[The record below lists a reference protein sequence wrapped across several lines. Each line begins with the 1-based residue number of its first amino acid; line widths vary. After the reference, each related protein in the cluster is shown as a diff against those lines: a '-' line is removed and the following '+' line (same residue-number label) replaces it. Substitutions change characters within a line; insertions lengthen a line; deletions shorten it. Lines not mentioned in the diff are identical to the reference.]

1 MTEVVKNLDK
11 GDFYHSQLARF
22 HSAMANNGHSWTG
35 ALREA
40 AFSRFSELGLPT
52 TKHEEWKYT
61 NVGPIAQI
69 PFIPAEFARVG
80 LERLAPSGLAW
91 LAENRLVCVNG
102 HFSAELSFLEKLPR
116 QVKVGSLREAL
127 IREHEFVATH
137 LGRYAS
143 FEDHTFVAL
152 NTAFMQDGAFLHFPK
167 GTTIEKPI
175 HLIFIATGNGR
186 PTVSYPRNLIVLEE
200 NSQVTILESYVGLE
214 QNVYFTNGVTEI
226 ALAQNAVLDHT
237 KLERESQ
244 GAFHIA
250 SLQVHQGR
258 STHFSSHLVSTGGSL
273 VRNEVNTVLDGE
285 GAECI
290 LDGLFVA
297 AEKQHVDNHT
307 RIDHVQPHCS
317 SRELYKGV
325 LGGAARGIF
334 NGKIYVHKNAA
345 KTDAKQ
351 TNNNLLL
358 SKNASVD
365 TKPQLEIYNNDVKCT
380 HGSTIGQIDAQALF
394 YLRSRGLAP
403 AEAQRLLTF
412 AFASEVI
419 GRIKLERLRLQLENW
434 LLARFYSNGTN
445 GTAE

>member
-1 MTEVVKNLDK
+1 
-11 GDFYHSQLARF
+11 
-22 HSAMANNGHSWTG
+22 
-35 ALREA
+35 
-40 AFSRFSELGLPT
+40 
-52 TKHEEWKYT
+52 
-61 NVGPIAQI
+61 
-69 PFIPAEFARVG
+69 
-80 LERLAPSGLAW
+80 

-102 HFSAELSFLEKLPR
+102 YFSPELSFLEKLPR
-116 QVKVGSLREAL
+116 QVKAGSLRDAL
-127 IREHEFVATH
+127 SRERDLVAPH
-137 LGRYAS
+137 LGRYATYG
-143 FEDHTFVAL
+143 DHPFVAL
-152 NTAFMQDGAFLHFPK
+152 NTAFMKDGVFVWVPK
-167 GTTIEKPI
+167 GMIVEKPI
-175 HLIFIATGNGR
+175 HLVFLATGNDG
-186 PTVSYPRNLIVLEE
+186 PALSQPRNLIVLEE
-200 NSQVTILESYVGLE
+200 SSEATILESYLGLE
-214 QNVYFTNGVTEI
+214 DNYFTNGVTEI
-226 ALAQNAVLDHT
+226 ALAENTVLDHT
-237 KLERESQ
+237 KIERESK

-250 SLQVHQGR
+250 SLQVQQGR
-258 STHFSSHLVSTGGSL
+258 NARFFSHVVSTGGAL
-273 VRNEVNTVLDGE
+273 VRNEVNTVLGGE
-285 GAECI
+285 GGECS
-290 LDGLFVA
+290 LDGLFVVGA
-297 AEKQHVDNHT
+297 KQHVDNRT
-307 RIDHVQPHCS
+307 RIDHVRPHGS

-434 LLARFYSNGTN
+434 LLARFYNNGTN
-445 GTAE
+445 GMAE

>member
-1 MTEVVKNLDK
+1 MMEVVKNPDK

-127 IREHEFVATH
+127 IREREFVATH

-175 HLIFIATGNGR
+175 HLIFIATGNG
-186 PTVSYPRNLIVLEE
+186 PPHGFVSEKSHCLGRKQPGHDSRELR
-200 NSQVTILESYVGLE
+200 
-214 QNVYFTNGVTEI
+214 GVR
-226 ALAQNAVLDHT
+226 AKCLLYKRRDRDRSGT
-237 KLERESQ
+237 KRRAGPHQARAREPGGIS
-244 GAFHIA
+244 IA

-258 STHFSSHLVSTGGSL
+258 STHFSRTWFPP
-273 VRNEVNTVLDGE
+273 EVPWF
-285 GAECI
+285 A
-290 LDGLFVA
+290 
-297 AEKQHVDNHT
+297 T
-307 RIDHVQPHCS
+307 R
-317 SRELYKGV
+317 
-325 LGGAARGIF
+325 
-334 NGKIYVHKNAA
+334 
-345 KTDAKQ
+345 
-351 TNNNLLL
+351 
-358 SKNASVD
+358 
-365 TKPQLEIYNNDVKCT
+365 
-380 HGSTIGQIDAQALF
+380 
-394 YLRSRGLAP
+394 
-403 AEAQRLLTF
+403 
-412 AFASEVI
+412 
-419 GRIKLERLRLQLENW
+419 
-434 LLARFYSNGTN
+434 
-445 GTAE
+445 